1 MPEFHAPGWV
11 AAGIRDGLSATAALR
26 VFRDAGGTI
35 GNATWYAL
43 YAEQKAATA
52 NVIAE
57 TIAPLTAVPAA
68 HEIIPWTTKRRE
80 GFVQTVDVYVREV
93 GSSTVTTVPFMLS
106 GDELMTRGDAITTA
120 LSQMQAAV
128 DEGRYEE
135 VVLGAVYTGTREMK
149 VGAVS

>member
-1 MPEFHAPGWV
+1 MAEFHAPGWV

-35 GNATWYAL
+35 GNSAWYSL
-43 YAEQKAATA
+43 YAEQKASTA
-52 NVIAE
+52 NVINE
-57 TIAPLTAVPAA
+57 TVAPLGAIPAA

-80 GFVQTVDVYVREV
+80 GYVQTVDVYVREV

-106 GDELMTRGDAITTA
+106 GDELLTRGDAVATA
-120 LSQMQAAV
+120 LTQMQAAV

-135 VVLGAVYTGTREMK
+135 VVLGAVYTGTRQMK
-149 VGAVS
+149 VGVVS